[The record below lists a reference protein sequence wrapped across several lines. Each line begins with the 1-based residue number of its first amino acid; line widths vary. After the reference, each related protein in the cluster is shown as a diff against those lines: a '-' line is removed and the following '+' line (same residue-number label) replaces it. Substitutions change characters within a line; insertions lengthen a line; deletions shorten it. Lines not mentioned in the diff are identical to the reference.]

1 MSKRASSPRD
11 AAQPYGGRLTEPD
24 RGRVTT
30 PEAAGDDSRGSAVR
44 PRRSEAAIAGRIR
57 ASGVLGWTV
66 LALAVASAILLFAA
80 ELATLSYRT
89 IGIGG
94 CESRV
99 TPGVCP
105 TTGADAHGHALWL
118 IALLVLLF
126 GFGAAI
132 GRSRPAGLA
141 VFVCGLVGLGIALI
155 GDAPDLG
162 DIRGLDATYTDVRA
176 HTGAAFWLELAGGAV
191 ALAAGALGMRR
202 RAPERNSPRDAPG

>member
-1 MSKRASSPRD
+1 M
-11 AAQPYGGRLTEPD
+11 
-24 RGRVTT
+24 RGWLVLVLGL
-30 PEAAGDDSRGSAVR
+30 ASAV
-44 PRRSEAAIAGRIR
+44 
-57 ASGVLGWTV
+57 
-66 LALAVASAILLFAA
+66 LLFVT

-99 TPGVCP
+99 DPGVC
-105 TTGADAHGHALWL
+105 TTSGADAHGHALWL

-141 VFVCGLVGLGIALI
+141 VLVCGLVALGIALI

-162 DIRGLDATYTDVRA
+162 QTRGLEATYTQVQA
-176 HTGAAFWLELAGGAV
+176 HTGSAFWLEIAGGA
-191 ALAAGALGMRR
+191 LAVLCGLLGMRR
-202 RAPERNSPRDAPG
+202 REPQRR